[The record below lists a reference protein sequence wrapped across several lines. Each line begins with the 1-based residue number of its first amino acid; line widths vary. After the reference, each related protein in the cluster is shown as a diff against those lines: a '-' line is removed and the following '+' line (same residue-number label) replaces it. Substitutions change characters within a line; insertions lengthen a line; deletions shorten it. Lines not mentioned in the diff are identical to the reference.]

1 MCIRDRLKV
10 APEHVSDKV
19 LAKMG
24 KPGGDVYQRFVKKYQ
39 EINQRLGMDQDVYK
53 RQNKYRIE
61 QAKKRMDAE
70 PEAKVYTI
78 AEETGFSDYKYF
90 AFIFK
95 KYTGYTPTSYRN
107 R

>member
-1 MCIRDRLKV
+1 M
-10 APEHVSDKV
+10 
-19 LAKMG
+19 
-24 KPGGDVYQRFVKKYQ
+24 GDVAQA
-39 EINQRLGMDQDVYK
+39 VYVTPNYFSK
-53 RQNKYRIE
+53 VFKEETGENFTDWLNKYRIE